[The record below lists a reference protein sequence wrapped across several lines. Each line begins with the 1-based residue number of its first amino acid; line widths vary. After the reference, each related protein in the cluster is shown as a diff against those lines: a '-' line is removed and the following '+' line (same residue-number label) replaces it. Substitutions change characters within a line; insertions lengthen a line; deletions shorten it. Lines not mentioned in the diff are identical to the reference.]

1 MINTYDRA
9 NATGSNG
16 QAETLGFDGT
26 GTVAAY
32 NCAFKSHQD
41 TLRTTGKT
49 WFYKCYVEGDT
60 DFIWMESS
68 GKVALYEECEIV
80 SVYDPAASN
89 HTSYIGAPR
98 MNIGSKAG
106 KGLVVFNSTVS
117 SQKNQVTFF
126 GRTPW
131 TSGYLNQIAFVNV
144 KASGINPAVW
154 SGKPLMAEGIAQN
167 VRMENG

>member
-1 MINTYDRA
+1 
-9 NATGSNG
+9 
-16 QAETLGFDGT
+16 
-26 GTVAAY
+26 
-32 NCAFKSHQD
+32 
-41 TLRTTGKT
+41 
-49 WFYKCYVEGDT
+49 
-60 DFIWMESS
+60 
-68 GKVALYEECEIV
+68 
-80 SVYDPAASN
+80 
-89 HTSYIGAPR
+89 

-167 VRMENG
+167 VIGWKMDKATAASLKISADGRSDILSDKDASNEYNGRNAILNRSYDLTAGRFKKDADIFDTASLAAKKGWKVSADSSKALLPGEKESVKTELPWLPQ